1 MSVRQIEIT
10 NWEAYGNKVKAW
22 AKGVAPF
29 PATVGE
35 LAEQLAAAN
44 VGATIPEW
52 FERLEFVQEDEH
64 TLIVKLP
71 PKSVLEAQE
80 AAFRDHQGS
89 YPLASYYAR
98 VFATQPKIDDKLA
111 FQAERIGD
119 YTISVCG

>member
-1 MSVRQIEIT
+1 MSVRQIDIT
-10 NWEAYGNKVKAW
+10 DWEAYGNKVKAW
-22 AKGVAPF
+22 AKGIAPR
-29 PATVGE
+29 PATVEE
-35 LAEQLAAAN
+35 LAEQLEAAN
-44 VGATIPEW
+44 VGATIHEG

-64 TLIVKLP
+64 TLIIKLP

-98 VFATQPKIDDKLA
+98 VFGTEPKIDDTLA

-119 YTISVCG
+119 YTISFCG